1 MFAAMQ
7 EVFVPD
13 LAGGYRWLSFSAA
26 VGMAAAAWAV
36 AAYRG
41 GVGGG
46 GLRKV
51 GQTLGPLL
59 ALCGLVGAV
68 AVFVDMSR
76 SPVIVVTPGYL
87 LLGNDTVPVAKV
99 RRAYLEPV
107 AVGGGYGANAET
119 EELGVI
125 EFADGGSLLLSE
137 GEYDT
142 RAVVEAMDR
151 VMGR

>member
-13 LAGGYRWLSFSAA
+13 LASAYRWLSFAA
-26 VGMAAAAWAV
+26 VVGIGAAVWSV
-36 AAYRG
+36 WSYRG

-51 GQTLGPLL
+51 GQTVGPLV
-59 ALCGLVGAV
+59 ALCGLAGAGAV
-68 AVFVDMSR
+68 FFDMAR
-76 SPVIVVTPGYL
+76 SPIIVVAPEYL
-87 LLGNDTVPVAKV
+87 LLGNDTVSKAEI

-151 VMGR
+151 MMGR